1 VIEKEVKGIVNKHCV
16 GFFVVAFVMFFFSIA
31 VEAAQNNPPIQKDK
45 SWRRGETRATLDPNL
60 FKDGRVKKA
69 YQVAKDI
76 PWVLDSIY
84 CYCHCDVFFKHK
96 SLLSCYVDDHAAM

>member
-1 VIEKEVKGIVNKHCV
+1 MKGIVNKHCV
-16 GFFVVAFVMFFFSIA
+16 GFFVVAFVMLFFSVA
-31 VEAAQNNPPIQKDK
+31 VEAAQNNPPIRKDE
-45 SWRRGETRATLDPNL
+45 SLRRGETRETLDQNL
-60 FKDGRVKKA
+60 FRDARVKKA

-84 CYCHCDVFFKHK
+84 CYCHCDVFSKHK